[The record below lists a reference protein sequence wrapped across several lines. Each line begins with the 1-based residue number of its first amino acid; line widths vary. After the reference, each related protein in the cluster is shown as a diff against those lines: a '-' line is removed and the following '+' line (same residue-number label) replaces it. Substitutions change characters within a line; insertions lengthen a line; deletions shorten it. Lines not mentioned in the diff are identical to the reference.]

1 MRLILIMNCS
11 ADVEK
16 LKHKKRMHS
25 ILSLA
30 LTSDPSEYVLML
42 ITYRLSLASL
52 SIALMVGA

>member
-1 MRLILIMNCS
+1 
-11 ADVEK
+11 
-16 LKHKKRMHS
+16 MHS
-25 ILSLA
+25 IFSLA